1 MRDRFLPSRNRIY
14 GRYILHAR
22 DFYFS
27 NQLTPSPAEP
37 GCQNLKSQVLSSL
50 NIKLFCKQHLV
61 NQLFR
66 RPPTYSCKSRQHK
79 LSLNS
84 RVTFAAPKSTLSPTA
99 PITKWLERWRQ
110 LMSNTNMQ
118 CWCGRLY
125 LDQSLQ
131 LLNPH
136 KTEQRLVFECLLN
149 SSKGQLIFCIN
160 FSSLFNY
167 FV

>member
-1 MRDRFLPSRNRIY
+1 MRNRFFLSRNKIY
-14 GRYILHAR
+14 GRKILHAKG
-22 DFYFS
+22 FYFS

-66 RPPTYSCKSRQHK
+66 RPPIYSCKSRQLK
-79 LSLNS
+79 LSSNS
-84 RVTFAAPKSTLSPTA
+84 RVTFAARKGMLSPTV
-99 PITKWLERWRQ
+99 PITEWLERWRR
-110 LMSNTNMQ
+110 LIPSTNMH

-131 LLNPH
+131 LSSLH
-136 KTEQRLVFECLLN
+136 KTETKASLWVSLKQLHRLTYILY
-149 SSKGQLIFCIN
+149 QL
-160 FSSLFNY
+160 
-167 FV
+167 